1 MLAILLDIMDQKSN
15 ADQLTRRGLMR
26 SAAIVPFSA
35 VAATKANSAVTI
47 GIIGFGGRGSS
58 HGRHLAGLPQA
69 KLVSIAEVSEASVER
84 GREKV
89 SLDGVTIHKDLRE
102 VLASDVDAVIIATPV
117 YMHPEHFEA
126 AIKAGKHIYIEKPAA
141 ADIAGAKKVMRLAD
155 AAPRELNITFGYQ
168 QRHGDVYLAAKRL
181 IDSGEI
187 GPINLVHSHFLKSGM
202 TGNEPVLPAP
212 RNEAEKLAQWKL
224 WRSTYG
230 EIITETFCHNI
241 DAMNWFVGAPPLKAI
256 GTGGRSV
263 MKAGDLLDHLNVT
276 FDYPGNVQGNLVG
289 SYLSPSFYRE
299 VYERYFCQ
307 DGVVETARGYWKHFR
322 GRDDVVEERSPHDIT
337 VDALEEFLGRVRD
350 NKPANTGVRGA
361 ESTLTALLG
370 QMAIDARTEVTWD
383 EMMASEG

>member
-1 MLAILLDIMDQKSN
+1 MKAGSF
-15 ADQLTRRGLMR
+15 TRRGLMR
-26 SAAIVPFSA
+26 SAAVVPFSA
-35 VAATKANSAVTI
+35 VAATNANSAVTV

-58 HGRHLAGLPQA
+58 HGRHLANLPQA
-69 KLVSIAEVSEASVER
+69 QLVSVAEVSDASIER
-84 GREKV
+84 GKQKV
-89 SLDGVTIHKDLRE
+89 SLDGVKIHKDMNE

-117 YMHPEHFEA
+117 YMHPDHFEA

-168 QRHGDVYLAAKRL
+168 QRHGDVYQAAKKL

-187 GPINLVHSHFLKSGM
+187 GKINLVHSHFLKSGM
-202 TGNEPVLPAP
+202 TGNEPVLPSP
-212 RNEAEKLAQWKL
+212 RNESEKLAQWKR

-241 DAMNWFVGAPPLKAI
+241 DAMNWFVGAHPVKAI

-263 MKAGDLLDHLNVT
+263 MKVGDLLDHLNVT
-276 FDYPGNVQGNLVG
+276 YDYPGNVQGNMVG

-322 GRDDVVEERSPHDIT
+322 ARNDIVEERSPHDIT
-337 VDALEEFLGRVRD
+337 IDALEEFFGRILD
-350 NKPANTGVRGA
+350 GKPANTGVRGA

-370 QMAIDARTEVTWD
+370 QLAIDRRTEVTWD
-383 EMMASEG
+383 EMMSS

>member
-1 MLAILLDIMDQKSN
+1 MHLKS
-15 ADQLTRRGLMR
+15 LTRRGLMR
-26 SAAIVPFSA
+26 SAAVVPFSA
-35 VAATKANSAVTI
+35 VAATKANSAVTV
-47 GIIGFGGRGSS
+47 GIIGLGGRGSS

-69 KLVSIAEVSEASVER
+69 KLVSVADVSDESIER
-84 GREKV
+84 ARQKV
-89 SLDGVTIHKDLRE
+89 SLDGVAIHRDFRE

-117 YMHPEHFEA
+117 YLHPEHFEA
-126 AIKAGKHIYIEKPAA
+126 AIGAGKHIYIEKPAA

-155 AAPRELNITFGYQ
+155 GAPRELNITFGYQ
-168 QRHGDVYLAAKRL
+168 QRHGDVYRAAKRL

-187 GPINLVHSHFLKSGM
+187 GEINLVHSHFLKSGM
-202 TGNEPVLPAP
+202 TGKETPLPRP
-212 RNEAEKLAQWKL
+212 TNEAERLAQWKI

-241 DAMNWFVGAPPLKAI
+241 DAMNWFVGAHPLKAI

-263 MKAGDLLDHLNVT
+263 MKVGDLLDHLNVT

-307 DGVVETARGYWKHFR
+307 DGVVETARGYWKHYR
-322 GRDDVVEERSPHDIT
+322 GRNDVAEERSPHDIT
-337 VDALEEFLGRVRD
+337 IDALEEFFGRILD
-350 NKPANTGVRGA
+350 GKPANTGVRGA

-370 QMAIDARTEVTWD
+370 QMAIDRRAEVTWD
-383 EMMASEG
+383 EMMAS

>member
-1 MLAILLDIMDQKSN
+1 
-15 ADQLTRRGLMR
+15 MR
-26 SAAIVPFSA
+26 SAALVPFSA
-35 VAATKANSAVTI
+35 VAATKANSAVTV

-58 HGRHLAGLPQA
+58 HGRHLANLPQA
-69 KLVSIAEVSEASVER
+69 RLVSIAEVSDASVER
-84 GREKV
+84 GKQKV
-89 SLDGVTIHKDLRE
+89 SLDGVEIHKDMGE

-117 YMHPEHFEA
+117 YMHPDHFEA
-126 AIKAGKHIYIEKPAA
+126 AIQAGKHIYIEKPAA

-168 QRHGDVYLAAKRL
+168 QRHGEVYHAAKKL

-187 GPINLVHSHFLKSGM
+187 GKINLVHSHFLKSGM
-202 TGNEPVLPAP
+202 TGREPVLPPP
-212 RNEAEKLAQWKL
+212 RNESEKLAQWKL

-241 DAMNWFVGAPPLKAI
+241 DAMNWFVGAHPIKAI

-263 MKAGDLLDHLNVT
+263 IKAGDLLDHLNVT
-276 FDYPGNVQGNLVG
+276 YDYPGNVQGNMVG

-322 GRDDVVEERSPHDIT
+322 GRNDVVEKRSPHDIT
-337 VDALEEFLGRVRD
+337 IDALEEFFGRILD
-350 NKPANTGVRGA
+350 GKPANTGVRGA

-370 QMAIDARTEVTWD
+370 QLAIDRRTEVTWD
-383 EMMASEG
+383 EMMNS

>member
-1 MLAILLDIMDQKSN
+1 
-15 ADQLTRRGLMR
+15 MR

-35 VAATKANSAVTI
+35 VAASKANSAVTV

-58 HGRHLAGLPQA
+58 LGRHLASMPQA
-69 KLVSIAEVSEASVER
+69 KLVSVADVSQTSIER
-84 GREKV
+84 GRQKV
-89 SLDGVTIHKDLRE
+89 SLDGVSIHKDMSD

-117 YMHPEHFEA
+117 YMHPDHFEA
-126 AIKAGKHIYIEKPAA
+126 AIDAGKYIYIEKPAA
-141 ADIAGAKKVMRLAD
+141 ADIVGAKNVMRIAD
-155 AAPRELNITFGYQ
+155 AAPRELNITFGFQ
-168 QRHGDVYLAAKRL
+168 QRHGAVYLAAKKL

-187 GPINLVHSHFLKSGM
+187 GRINLVHSHFLKSGM
-202 TGNEPVLPAP
+202 TGTEPVLPAP
-212 RNEAEKLAQWKL
+212 GNDRERLAQWKQ

-241 DAMNWFVGAPPLKAI
+241 DAMNWFVGARPVKAI
-256 GTGGRSV
+256 GTGGRSLI
-263 MKAGDLLDHLNVT
+263 KAGDLLDHLNVT

-322 GRDDVVEERSPHDIT
+322 GRNDVVEERSPHDIT
-337 VDALEEFLGRVRD
+337 LDALGEFFGRILEGR
-350 NKPANTGVRGA
+350 PANTGVRGA

-370 QMAIDARTEVTWD
+370 QMAIDRRAEVTWD
-383 EMMASEG
+383 EMMAS

>member
-1 MLAILLDIMDQKSN
+1 MKAGSF
-15 ADQLTRRGLMR
+15 TRRGLIR
-26 SAAIVPFSA
+26 SAAVVPFSA
-35 VAATKANSAVTI
+35 VAATKANSAVTV

-58 HGRHLAGLPQA
+58 HGRHLANLPQA
-69 KLVSIAEVSEASVER
+69 QLVSVAEVSDASIER
-84 GREKV
+84 GKQKV
-89 SLDGVTIHKDLRE
+89 SLDGVKVHKDMHE

-117 YMHPEHFEA
+117 YMHPDHFEA

-141 ADIAGAKKVMRLAD
+141 ADVAGAKKVMRLAD

-168 QRHGDVYLAAKRL
+168 QRHGDVYHAAKKV

-187 GPINLVHSHFLKSGM
+187 GKINLVHSHFLKSGM
-202 TGNEPVLPAP
+202 TGDEPVLPPP
-212 RNEAEKLAQWKL
+212 RNEREKLAQWKQ

-241 DAMNWFVGAPPLKAI
+241 DAMNWFVGAHPVKAI

-276 FDYPGNVQGNLVG
+276 FDYPGNVQGNMVG

-322 GRDDVVEERSPHDIT
+322 GRNDVVEERSPHDIT
-337 VDALEEFLGRVRD
+337 IDALEEFFGRVLGG
-350 NKPANTGVRGA
+350 KPANTGVRGA

-370 QMAIDARTEVTWD
+370 QLAIDRRTEVTWD
-383 EMMASEG
+383 EMMDS

>member
-1 MLAILLDIMDQKSN
+1 MEAGEY
-15 ADQLTRRGLMR
+15 TRRGLIR

-35 VAATKANSAVTI
+35 VAATKANNAVTV

-58 HGRHLAGLPQA
+58 HGRHLAGLSQA
-69 KLVSIAEVSEASVER
+69 KLVSVADVSEAAIER

-89 SLDGVTIHKDLRE
+89 SLDGVAIHKDMDE
-102 VLASDVDAVIIATPV
+102 ILASEVDAVIIATPV
-117 YMHPEHFEA
+117 YMHPDHFEA

-155 AAPRELNITFGYQ
+155 AAPRRLNITFGYQ
-168 QRHGDVYLAAKRL
+168 QRHGDVYIAAKRL

-187 GPINLVHSHFLKSGM
+187 GKINLVHSHFLKSGM
-202 TGNEPVLPAP
+202 TGKEPILAAP
-212 RNEAEKLAQWKL
+212 RNEQDKLAQWKQ
-224 WRSTYG
+224 WRATYG

-241 DAMNWFVGAPPLKAI
+241 DAMNWFVGARPVKAI

-263 MKAGDLLDHLNVT
+263 MRAGDLLDHLNVT

-322 GRDDVVEERSPHDIT
+322 GRNDVVIKKSPHDIT
-337 VDALEEFLGRVRD
+337 IDALEEFFGRILEG
-350 NKPANTGVRGA
+350 KPDNTGVRGA

-370 QMAIDARTEVTWD
+370 QLAIDRRTEVTWD
-383 EMMASEG
+383 EMMAS

>member
-1 MLAILLDIMDQKSN
+1 MNPIP
-15 ADQLTRRGLMR
+15 LTRRGLMR
-26 SAAIVPFSA
+26 SAAIVPISA
-35 VAATKANSAVTI
+35 VAATTANSAVTVS
-47 GIIGFGGRGSS
+47 IIGFGGRGSS

-69 KLVSIAEVSEASVER
+69 KLVSVADVSAEAIER
-84 GREKV
+84 GRQKV
-89 SLDGVTIHKDLRE
+89 SLDGVQIHKDLDD

-117 YMHPEHFEA
+117 YLHPDHFEK
-126 AIKAGKHIYIEKPAA
+126 AIASGKHIYIEKPAA
-141 ADIAGAKKVMRLAD
+141 ADVAGAKKVMRLAD

-168 QRHGDVYLAAKRL
+168 QRHGDVYHAAKRL

-187 GPINLVHSHFLKSGM
+187 GKINLVHSHFLKSGM
-202 TGNEPVLPAP
+202 TGKEPVLPAP
-212 RNEAEKLAQWKL
+212 GNEDERLKQWKR

-241 DAMNWFVGAPPLKAI
+241 DAMNWFVGSHPVKAI

-263 MKAGDLLDHLNVT
+263 IRAGDLLDHLNVT
-276 FDYPGNVQGNLVG
+276 YDYAGNVQGNLVG

-307 DGVVETARGYWKHFR
+307 DGVVETARGYWKHYR

-337 VDALEEFLGRVRD
+337 VDALEEFFGRILD
-350 NKPANTGVRGA
+350 GKPANTGVRGA

-370 QMAIDARTEVTWD
+370 QMAIDLRREVTWE
-383 EMMASEG
+383 EMLAS